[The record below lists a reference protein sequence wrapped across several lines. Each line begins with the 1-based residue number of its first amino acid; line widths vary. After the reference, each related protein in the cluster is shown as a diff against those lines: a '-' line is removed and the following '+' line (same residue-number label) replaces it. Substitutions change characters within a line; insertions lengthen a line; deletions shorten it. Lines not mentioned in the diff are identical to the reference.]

1 MAKEPSRVV
10 KSHFLNDYSEPHV
23 IIGITTIC
31 LAGRVN
37 KAWYHLPGQSRVT

>member
-1 MAKEPSRVV
+1 MIIVNQDKHPIRGYIILNRML
-10 KSHFLNDYSEPHV
+10 FLALPA
-23 IIGITTIC
+23 IC